1 MRPPLLHCC
10 RAWHLSDREANAWY
24 LLDPHGDLYHQVSNE
39 GLLGELDTRLLG
51 MLIIGKLFNAALQ
64 RVTIPAN
71 ERRPSLLY
79 VDEAQNFTTETVA
92 HLLAEARKFGLY
104 LSLAN
109 QTLSQVTGGG
119 YQANLV
125 ETILGNVRS
134 LLLFRLGAPDAE
146 KMVAYTRPELGER
159 DLEDL
164 PDHHVVAR
172 LLVHGRSIS
181 TFCAPHPCIAG
192 STVKSHCRE

>member
-1 MRPPLLHCC
+1 M
-10 RAWHLSDREANAWY
+10 
-24 LLDPHGDLYHQVSNE
+24 
-39 GLLGELDTRLLG
+39 T
-51 MLIIGKLFNAALQ
+51 
-64 RVTIPAN
+64 
-71 ERRPSLLY
+71 
-79 VDEAQNFTTETVA
+79 

-109 QTLSQVTGGG
+109 QTLSQLIGGR

-125 ETILGNVRS
+125 ETILGNVGS
-134 LLLFRLGAPDAE
+134 LLLFRLGATDAE

-172 LLVHGRSIS
+172 LLVHGRPSRPFVLRTLASRDPRSSHTAANEMFREILRKNREHY
-181 TFCAPHPCIAG
+181 TRPVVEIEKAIQDRRERVMAED
-192 STVKSHCRE
+192 VKYGPVQDRTGVCSLGILDAVSAA